1 MGEHKSS
8 VTRCDEVFVPRR
20 EKETMS
26 DTTPQANEESPTPS
40 VDETSPEGQ
49 NEEPQTQNE
58 FKSEESKQAV
68 LADLVS
74 ERDARKQADKR
85 ISELEDQLAQASSEN
100 DAALQSALDTT
111 KQAQAES
118 TRFKIAARFGI
129 SVEPGEN
136 DQPSDADLFLTAST
150 EDELL
155 AQAQR
160 LSSFRKASLEDGLV
174 DLNQG
179 GSGKPAPPSTA
190 DQFAQQL
197 EDF

>member
-1 MGEHKSS
+1 
-8 VTRCDEVFVPRR
+8 
-20 EKETMS
+20 MS

-85 ISELEDQLAQASSEN
+85 VSELEAQLSQADSEKET
-100 DAALQSALDTT
+100 ALQEALDTA

-129 SVEPGEN
+129 SVEPGDD

-174 DLNQG
+174 DPNQG
-179 GSGKPAPPSTA
+179 GGGKTAPPSTA